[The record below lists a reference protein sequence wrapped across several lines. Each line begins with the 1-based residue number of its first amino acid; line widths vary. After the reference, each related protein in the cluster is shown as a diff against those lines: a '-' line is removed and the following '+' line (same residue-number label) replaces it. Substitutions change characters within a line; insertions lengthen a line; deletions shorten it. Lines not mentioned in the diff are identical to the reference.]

1 MKIGRNDP
9 CPCGSGLK
17 YKKCCAGNQSA
28 GGQGNPVEPVMGELR
43 ELLKDK
49 QFGSLDEANAFLRQH
64 MQQRNNAT
72 IDDFHGL
79 SSEQMHRFLHFP
91 FESPDLASF
100 SPSLDSTAQAPILSL
115 FYLLASAIGADGL
128 KPTATGNLPRNV
140 CREAAKTYWGAEEYL
155 RQSRYGE
162 MRSETEFRELHTT
175 RLVAELAGLIRKY
188 KGKFILSKECRK
200 LLAEQGPAGVYPRLF
215 RAYVVDYNWAFQDH
229 LEEIPLFQQSFLFS
243 LYLLSRYGGEWQTST
258 FYEDGFLRAFPRLLD
273 QVQPFGSY
281 YSPEKVVRLSY
292 SSRCL
297 EKFARFMGL
306 VEIERQGDDRYSEE
320 FMVKKLPL
328 LDEFVQFNL

>member
-175 RLVAELAGLIRKY
+175 GLVAELAGLIRKY

-297 EKFARFMGL
+297 EKFA
-306 VEIERQGDDRYSEE
+306 
-320 FMVKKLPL
+320 
-328 LDEFVQFNL
+328 

>member
-17 YKKCCAGNQSA
+17 YKKCCAGTQSA
-28 GGQGNPVEPVMGELR
+28 GGQGSSVEPVMGELT

-49 QFGSLDEANAFLRQH
+49 QFGSLDEANVFLRQH
-64 MQQRNNAT
+64 MQQRNQAT
-72 IDDFHGL
+72 VDDFHGL
-79 SSEQMHRFLHFP
+79 SAEQMHRFLHFP

-100 SPSLDSTAQAPILSL
+100 APSLDSTAQAPILSL
-115 FYLLASAIGADGL
+115 FNLLASAIGTDGL

-140 CREAAKTYWGAEEYL
+140 CRDAAKTYWGAEEYL

-162 MRSETEFRELHTT
+162 MRSEPEFRELHTT

-200 LLAEQGPAGVYPRLF
+200 LLAEKGPAGVYPRLF
-215 RAYVVDYNWAFQDH
+215 RAYVMDYNWAYQDH
-229 LEEIPLFQQSFLFS
+229 LEEIPFYQQSFLFS
-243 LYLLSRYGGEWQTST
+243 LYLLSCYGGEWQSST

-281 YSPEKVVRLSY
+281 YSPEKVVRLSF

-297 EKFARFMGL
+297 EKFALFMGL
-306 VEIERQGDDRYSEE
+306 VVVDRSGNDRYSEE
-320 FMVKKLPL
+320 FMVKKMPL
-328 LDEFVQFNL
+328 LDEFVQFHL